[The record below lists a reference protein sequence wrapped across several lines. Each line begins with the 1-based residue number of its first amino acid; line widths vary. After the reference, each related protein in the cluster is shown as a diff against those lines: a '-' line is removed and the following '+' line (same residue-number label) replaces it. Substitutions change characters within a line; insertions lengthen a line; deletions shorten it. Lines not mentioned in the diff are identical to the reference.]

1 MGRHRPDSEAD
12 QVFEEGAFSFG
23 LVLFYRVR
31 QTGNFFFGPCYTGAA
46 LRKTGGDAIS
56 EPLLWIYLVNS
67 TLLVNH
73 EIDAVYWKEWDLFN
87 VRGGITGFI
96 LLHIPLVF
104 IILFGLVMVLRDGF
118 WGPVMSLVMGAV
130 GVFTFSIHAHYLKK
144 GRKEFRTPLSLSIL
158 GAILVVSAVQIG
170 FACLAL
176 A

>member
-1 MGRHRPDSEAD
+1 
-12 QVFEEGAFSFG
+12 VFKEGAFSFG

-31 QTGNFFFGPCYTGAA
+31 QTGNFFFGPCHMGAA

-56 EPLLWIYLVNS
+56 ELLLWIYLVNS

-73 EIDAVYWKEWDLFN
+73 EIDAVFWKEWDLFN
-87 VRGGITGFI
+87 IRGGITGFI

-130 GVFTFSIHAHYLKK
+130 GVFTFAIHAHYLRK
-144 GRKEFRTPLSLSIL
+144 GRPEFKTPLSLGILVSIL
-158 GAILVVSAVQIG
+158 VASLIQ
-170 FACLAL
+170 LAL
-176 A
+176 ATLPLI